1 MIVGLAVVRPVG
13 KAVGYAVGFSVGSFV
28 GFVVRWKS
36 AAWKRWHTVCGGV

>member
-36 AAWKRWHTVCGGV
+36 AAWMRRHKVCGGV